1 MPLYDVA
8 PEVSKDAWVA
18 PSASV
23 IGDVSLGSKSSVW
36 YGSILRGE
44 SAGLDA
50 VSISAKLRTTVLFP
64 S

>member
-1 MPLYDVA
+1 MPLFDVA

-44 SAGLDA
+44 SAGVA
-50 VSISAKLRTTVLFP
+50 TTSIPADLKMTL
-64 S
+64 